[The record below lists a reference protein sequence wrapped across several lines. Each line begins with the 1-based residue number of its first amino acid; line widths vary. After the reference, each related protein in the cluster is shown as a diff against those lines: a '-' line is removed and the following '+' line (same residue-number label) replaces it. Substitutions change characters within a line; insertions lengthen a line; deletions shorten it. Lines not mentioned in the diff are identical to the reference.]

1 MVFKTKWIRAAQ
13 CGAGMNHASTEEDES
28 EKEGK
33 GSERGRSFDLGK
45 CEQQQIG
52 VSIRTD

>member
-13 CGAGMNHASTEEDES
+13 FGAGVNHVGTGEDES

-33 GSERGRSFDLGK
+33 GSERGRSFDLGE